1 MARSLR
7 NSQKQQ
13 GQKIPT
19 TVPGFSENEVM
30 AAYNSVQGKS
40 PKEMEEEL
48 FRVAAKEMQDGT
60 FDPNQMDDFLKAVS
74 PMLNPQQRERMASL
88 IAMVK
93 AQAKG

>member
-19 TVPGFSENEVM
+19 NVPGFSENEVM
-30 AAYNSVQGKS
+30 AAYFSVEGKS
-40 PKEMEEEL
+40 CMELVVVL

>member
-1 MARSLR
+1 
-7 NSQKQQ
+7 
-13 GQKIPT
+13 
-19 TVPGFSENEVM
+19 
-30 AAYNSVQGKS
+30 
-40 PKEMEEEL
+40 
-48 FRVAAKEMQDGT
+48 MQDGT